1 MEVYSI
7 QQLVA
12 EAKKDILEFDVV
24 KVDSLIKEGAT
35 LLIDVREPD
44 EFAQGHILDA
54 INVPRGVLEFRAD
67 QTNPNALEELSDKS
81 VQLIVYCRSGARSA
95 LAAQVLGVLGYK
107 SVISMAGGYLAWE
120 AAQLHTS
127 ID

>member
-67 QTNPNALEELSDKS
+67 QTSPNALEELSDKS
-81 VQLIVYCRSGARSA
+81 VQVIVYCRSGARSA